1 MKKIHT
7 ISLDHFDATFD
18 SHEIIGSW
26 GIRQK
31 LESGVRFE
39 RMGVWYDKATNVVYA
54 FNKTSLKKAW
64 SIIKNEVIE
73 VSKSLKLYDKGDAQ
87 TIETLFAVSIKTI

>member
-1 MKKIHT
+1 MKKVHT
-7 ISLDHFDATFD
+7 INLDRFDATFD

-39 RMGVWYDKATNVVYA
+39 NMGVWYDKATNVVYA
-54 FNKTSLKKAW
+54 FNKASLKKAW
-64 SIIKNEVIE
+64 AVIKNEVIE
-73 VSKSLKLYDKGDAQ
+73 TSKSLKLYDKGDSE
-87 TIETLFAVSIKTI
+87 TIESLFSEPIKTI